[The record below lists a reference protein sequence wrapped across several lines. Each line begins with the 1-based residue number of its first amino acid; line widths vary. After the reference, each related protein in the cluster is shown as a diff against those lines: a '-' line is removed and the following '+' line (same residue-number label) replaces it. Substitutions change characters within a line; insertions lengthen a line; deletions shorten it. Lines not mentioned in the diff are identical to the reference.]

1 MNDVLLGFM
10 KFGAATAHWIQSK
23 GDRQLS
29 HVDYPMHVGS
39 GPFWEGSEE
48 VMKRY
53 TTRDQVNNVLP
64 YFSVQVLIASDAMDV
79 SNGSTEVVSTFILLI
94 RS

>member
-1 MNDVLLGFM
+1 MPIHNIGTDPDLLLDTVGNDAFLKVNDILLGFM

-39 GPFWEGSEE
+39 GPFWQGSAD

-53 TTRDQVNNVLP
+53 TTNYQ
-64 YFSVQVLIASDAMDV
+64 V
-79 SNGSTEVVSTFILLI
+79 SNDRVLAV
-94 RS
+94 